1 MIYGLFLV
9 LFLVCLAD
17 KGRAARRVGYFACTL
32 ALTALLMLDMA
43 RVNYINHLMWALNAS
58 ALFAFLLSERED
70 IGRLF
75 VYLWLPGMIFAF
87 CQQLCSN
94 DNFYT
99 FSGCAVVSLTGSL
112 PMLLL
117 FTEEL
122 CREGGRVRRALL
134 RSIAAAFVIFQL
146 ATLCIC
152 RINMVFW
159 EDGNISAQRFL
170 IDEGV
175 QKGLVVSQTE
185 YERYEKH
192 MRALEALD
200 AYGAGKRLYLTETTW
215 LYLARN
221 FEFASF
227 SAWPSG
233 VNEKTVERLALYY
246 EHNPDK
252 LPDAVY
258 AESPDRP
265 TAELFCARFGYT
277 LTDWRDFLIL
287 LPEG

>member
-1 MIYGLFLV
+1 
-9 LFLVCLAD
+9 
-17 KGRAARRVGYFACTL
+17 
-32 ALTALLMLDMA
+32 
-43 RVNYINHLMWALNAS
+43 
-58 ALFAFLLSERED
+58 
-70 IGRLF
+70 
-75 VYLWLPGMIFAF
+75 MIFAF

-112 PMLLL
+112 PILLL

-146 ATLCIC
+146 ATLCLC
-152 RINMVFW
+152 RINTVFW
-159 EDGNISAQRFL
+159 EDGNISAQRFM

-175 QKGLVVSQTE
+175 QKGLVVSETE

-192 MRALEALD
+192 MRGLEALD

-277 LTDWRDFLIL
+277 LTDRGDFLIL